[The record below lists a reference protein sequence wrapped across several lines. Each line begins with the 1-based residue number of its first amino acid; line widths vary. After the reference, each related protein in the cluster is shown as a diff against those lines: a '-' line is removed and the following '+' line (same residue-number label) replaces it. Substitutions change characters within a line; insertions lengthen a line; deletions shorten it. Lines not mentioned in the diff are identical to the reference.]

1 MYENTHSVTE
11 TIRVL
16 GYPGRQTMYK
26 WIRERNQPKKVK
38 STCHGD
44 TVSHLRHQPVNL
56 KVEVFHRCFEFGED
70 VKSVSD
76 ESRYSRASIYM
87 WCRKYLREGITA
99 LMNPEDDPR
108 GKLVPDTASSS
119 GKINEFKSKME
130 DLRMQI
136 DILKETVNVLKKT
149 QASIRKFYEIGRRR
163 RSSTC

>member
-1 MYENTHSVTE
+1 MSK
-11 TIRVL
+11 TIRIL
-16 GYPGRQTMYK
+16 GYPGRQTLYK
-26 WIRERNQPKKVK
+26 WIRDRNQPKKAK
-38 STCHGD
+38 STYRGEN
-44 TVSHLRHQPVNL
+44 TSAHLRHPPVNL
-56 KVEVFHRCFEFGED
+56 KLEVLHRCFELGED

-87 WCRKYLREGITA
+87 WRRKYLREGITA

-136 DILKETVNVLKKT
+136 DILKEPS
-149 QASIRKFYEIGRRR
+149 AY
-163 RSSTC
+163 

>member
-1 MYENTHSVTE
+1 
-11 TIRVL
+11 
-16 GYPGRQTMYK
+16 
-26 WIRERNQPKKVK
+26 
-38 STCHGD
+38 
-44 TVSHLRHQPVNL
+44 
-56 KVEVFHRCFEFGED
+56 
-70 VKSVSD
+70 
-76 ESRYSRASIYM
+76 
-87 WCRKYLREGITA
+87 
-99 LMNPEDDPR
+99 MNPEDDPR